1 LASAG
6 IDPRSPNGAA
16 PIRRSSNRAGGGVSF
31 TGRGLTGLV
40 TLGLFAL
47 PGAAHALPATAH
59 EPPGAGRA
67 LPTPDDPVV
76 VVGSVVNREG
86 DEPIAGARVRFL
98 LVEEEQWTEVQ
109 TDQDGQF
116 VTPPLEEGLYLLRV
130 EHLGFTTLD
139 RDVEVYGPSPLTI
152 SVSLAHEAIEV
163 EGLVVVIRLNPF
175 LEESGFY
182 DRRRAGLGL
191 TYTRQEIE
199 VRRIFRMTDLFRTIA
214 GVSFDHAGSPTSPF
228 LVFRQG
234 CLPDIVIDGANLG
247 PAVRLDDYVVPSEAQ
262 GIEVYRGT
270 STLPSEYSASECGAV
285 LVWTQTDRPEDAG
298 PLTWT
303 RIIFGVALLG
313 LVQLI
318 RP

>member
-1 LASAG
+1 VSVG
-6 IDPRSPNGAA
+6 TDPRSSNGAA
-16 PIRRSSNRAGGGVSF
+16 PIRRSSDRAGGGF
-31 TGRGLTGLV
+31 LLAGPFL
-40 TLGLFAL
+40 L
-47 PGAAHALPATAH
+47 PGLLGFPVAVEAT
-59 EPPGAGRA
+59 PG
-67 LPTPDDPVV
+67 PTTEPVV
-76 VVGSVVNREG
+76 VVGSVVARDG
-86 DEPIAGARVRFL
+86 SQPIAGARVGFQL
-98 LVEEEQWTEVQ
+98 GGEAEWTEVR
-109 TDQDGQF
+109 TDEDGQF

-130 EHLGFTTLD
+130 EHLGFATLD

-152 SVSLAHEAIEV
+152 SVSLAHEAIEL
-163 EGLVVVIRLNPF
+163 EGLVVVVRLNPF
-175 LEESGFY
+175 LDEYGFY

-199 VRRIFRMTDLFRTIA
+199 VRRIYRMTDLFRTIA
-214 GVSFDHAGSPTSPF
+214 GVGFDHAGSPTSPF

-234 CLPDIVIDGANLG
+234 CLPDIVVDGTNLG
-247 PAVRLDDYVVPSEAQ
+247 PAVRLDDYVVPSEVQ

-285 LVWTQTDRPEDAG
+285 LVWTQTDQPEDAG

-303 RIIFGVALLG
+303 RVIFGVVLLG